1 MSNAATLVNR
11 DEELKIW
18 LQRSLHTQPLTFLSG
33 HLKLFSPLSSPT
45 AILSRLVKA
54 LPAAAIV
61 VNLCIIAPP
70 QRGMCLCLTFQHLPE
85 IFHVQFLVSCATVCT
100 WPVVEG
106 GNATTCITF
115 PEIPASDHI
124 LKILLKTLPSEPE
137 AENQKNVILTSTP
150 YDLALSPSLTSLQGT
165 MSQFR
170 TTTVFPPNPK
180 L

>member
-1 MSNAATLVNR
+1 
-11 DEELKIW
+11 
-18 LQRSLHTQPLTFLSG
+18 
-33 HLKLFSPLSSPT
+33 
-45 AILSRLVKA
+45 VKA

-115 PEIPASDHI
+115 PEIPASPWKYGRPQD
-124 LKILLKTLPSEPE
+124 KGGNERAGGMMANNCVKLLQNTTFRNNSCCKH
-137 AENQKNVILTSTP
+137 NHNSTRHK
-150 YDLALSPSLTSLQGT
+150 QHKKKWKEK
-165 MSQFR
+165 
-170 TTTVFPPNPK
+170 NPK
-180 L
+180 KGKKKLKKKRI